1 MYSKCVTSASSPN
14 KTNQNQGEGKLKKD
28 KQINIRITNALHEQL
43 TEAASSKGLKQSAY
57 ICDALVKQLQDK
69 ETANSTDE
77 SFWKEHINQLANE
90 LQAQRQTHERMV
102 IELQTEK
109 KALYDQIQQQANL
122 LSEYQAGHQ
131 QVAEM
136 HSRSLF
142 QRLKAVLV
150 ANP

>member
-1 MYSKCVTSASSPN
+1 
-14 KTNQNQGEGKLKKD
+14 
-28 KQINIRITNALHEQL
+28 
-43 TEAASSKGLKQSAY
+43 
-57 ICDALVKQLQDK
+57 
-69 ETANSTDE
+69 DE

-102 IELQTEK
+102 MELQTEK